1 MSKHTATFPF
11 PSDAFVRD
19 DLIGTFGKR
28 EMELAA
34 KRIIKIAHDDRTW
47 AMQLCED
54 DFDTSHSSYELDG
67 FLDLIENG
75 WLKETDKDR
84 YEVSLDFLQR
94 LKKRRPQYF

>member
-1 MSKHTATFPF
+1 MRVDKGTFPF

-19 DLIGTFGKR
+19 DLIGTFGQR

-34 KRIIKIAHDDRTW
+34 KRIIKIAHDDHTW

-54 DFDTSHSSYELDG
+54 DFDTAHSGYELDG

-75 WLKETDKDR
+75 WLKRDGQG
-84 YEVSLDFLQR
+84 SL
-94 LKKRRPQYF
+94 